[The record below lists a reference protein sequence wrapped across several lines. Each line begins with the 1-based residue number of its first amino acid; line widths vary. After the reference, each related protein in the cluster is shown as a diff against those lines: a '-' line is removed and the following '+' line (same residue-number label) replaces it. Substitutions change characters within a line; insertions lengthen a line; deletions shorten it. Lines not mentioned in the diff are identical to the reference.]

1 MPLSRI
7 VNKNKVFAKRRS
19 FPLSEDSERRKI
31 FSVGQIVAME
41 NKAAYF
47 KAVKIYEIDLTK
59 SKKKN
64 TIDA

>member
-1 MPLSRI
+1 
-7 VNKNKVFAKRRS
+7 
-19 FPLSEDSERRKI
+19 
-31 FSVGQIVAME
+31 ME